1 LGQRNQAFGH
11 HSREI
16 AKAELET
23 QIPPHTE
30 DDDLSVEMAAF
41 EKIIYVQHLSSRS
54 PPFRSCFIR
63 IDTHG
68 AAVFLA
74 GKNVYK
80 VKRAVRF
87 PFMDF
92 STLDK
97 RRRACERELAVNKAD
112 APGLYLGVVPISKD
126 GSRLKFGRAGKI
138 VEWAVHLRRFD
149 ENRTLDRLVKR
160 NELNLDIIAKLASVV
175 AASHRRAPIING
187 GNAGHSK
194 FPVRAKAIPCSVAQG
209 IWRGAEDKSV
219 FVTRWGGRYEHMVVL
234 DADRASFKRSLPPV
248 P

>member
-1 LGQRNQAFGH
+1 MEQQACFDQSDVFAFLADPATH
-11 HSREI
+11 ELREPI
-16 AKAELET
+16 
-23 QIPPHTE
+23 
-30 DDDLSVEMAAF
+30 
-41 EKIIYVQHLSSRS
+41 
-54 PPFRSCFIR
+54 IR

-126 GSRLKFGRAGKI
+126 GFHLKFGGGGTF
-138 VEWAVHLRRFD
+138 VEWAVHLRRCD
-149 ENRTLDRLVKR
+149 ENRTLDRLAKR
-160 NELNLDIIAKLASVV
+160 AQSRN
-175 AASHRRAPIING
+175 HR
-187 GNAGHSK
+187 
-194 FPVRAKAIPCSVAQG
+194 Q
-209 IWRGAEDKSV
+209 
-219 FVTRWGGRYEHMVVL
+219 TGGRCRRVAPAR
-234 DADRASFKRSLPPV
+234 ADHQRRKCWPGIATPD
-248 P
+248 

>member
-1 LGQRNQAFGH
+1 MEQQACFDQSDVFAFLADPATH
-11 HSREI
+11 ELREPI
-16 AKAELET
+16 
-23 QIPPHTE
+23 
-30 DDDLSVEMAAF
+30 
-41 EKIIYVQHLSSRS
+41 
-54 PPFRSCFIR
+54 IR

-74 GKNVYK
+74 DENVYK

-126 GSRLKFGRAGKI
+126 GFHLNFGGEGTI

-149 ENRTLDRLVKR
+149 ENRT
-160 NELNLDIIAKLASVV
+160 AS
-175 AASHRRAPIING
+175 
-187 GNAGHSK
+187 
-194 FPVRAKAIPCSVAQG
+194 RAKRAQS
-209 IWRGAEDKSV
+209 RNHRQ
-219 FVTRWGGRYEHMVVL
+219 TGGRCRRVAPAR
-234 DADRASFKRSLPPV
+234 ADHQRRKCWPGIATPD
-248 P
+248 

>member
-1 LGQRNQAFGH
+1 MEQQGCFDQSDVFTFLADPATH
-11 HSREI
+11 ELRE
-16 AKAELET
+16 
-23 QIPPHTE
+23 P
-30 DDDLSVEMAAF
+30 V
-41 EKIIYVQHLSSRS
+41 
-54 PPFRSCFIR
+54 IR

-126 GSRLKFGRAGKI
+126 GFHLNFGGEGTI

-149 ENRTLDRLVKR
+149 ENRT
-160 NELNLDIIAKLASVV
+160 AS
-175 AASHRRAPIING
+175 
-187 GNAGHSK
+187 
-194 FPVRAKAIPCSVAQG
+194 RAKRAQS
-209 IWRGAEDKSV
+209 RNHRQ
-219 FVTRWGGRYEHMVVL
+219 TGGRCRRVAPAR
-234 DADRASFKRSLPPV
+234 ADHQRRKCWPGIATSD
-248 P
+248 

>member
-1 LGQRNQAFGH
+1 MEQQACFDQSDVFAFLADPATH
-11 HSREI
+11 ELREPI
-16 AKAELET
+16 
-23 QIPPHTE
+23 
-30 DDDLSVEMAAF
+30 
-41 EKIIYVQHLSSRS
+41 
-54 PPFRSCFIR
+54 IR

-97 RRRACERELAVNKAD
+97 RRQACERELAVNKAD

-126 GSRLKFGRAGKI
+126 GFHLKFGGGGTV

-160 NELNLDIIAKLASVV
+160 NELNLEIIAKLAGVV
-175 AASHRRAPIING
+175 AASHRRAPIIG
-187 GNAGHSK
+187 
-194 FPVRAKAIPCSVAQG
+194 SVCMDMLTADVTGMDVSPGDEAVIIGSQG
-209 IWRGAEDKSV
+209 
-219 FVTRWGGRYEHMVVL
+219 
-234 DADRASFKRSLPPV
+234 ADRIDVREMAATIGTIPWEIVCRIGSRIQRIYD
-248 P
+248 

>member
-1 LGQRNQAFGH
+1 MEQQACFDQSDVFTFLADPATH
-11 HSREI
+11 ELRE
-16 AKAELET
+16 
-23 QIPPHTE
+23 P
-30 DDDLSVEMAAF
+30 V
-41 EKIIYVQHLSSRS
+41 
-54 PPFRSCFIR
+54 IR

-126 GSRLKFGRAGKI
+126 GFHLNFGGEGTI

-149 ENRTLDRLVKR
+149 ENRT
-160 NELNLDIIAKLASVV
+160 AS
-175 AASHRRAPIING
+175 
-187 GNAGHSK
+187 
-194 FPVRAKAIPCSVAQG
+194 RAKRAQS
-209 IWRGAEDKSV
+209 RNHRQ
-219 FVTRWGGRYEHMVVL
+219 TGGRCRRVAPAR
-234 DADRASFKRSLPPV
+234 ADHQRRKCWPGIATSD
-248 P
+248 